1 MTGVIGNQTRIHRGS
16 ALRFD
21 AAFQL
26 LRSPWRP
33 RGHVTPPSIFSRAP
47 HISRRTDDTP
57 WKMVYFIIHTGMA
70 NARVPPL
77 AAISE

>member
-26 LRSPWRP
+26 LRSPWQSRP
-33 RGHVTPPSIFSRAP
+33 RFSPPSIVSRASAHFRDSDGP
-47 HISRRTDDTP
+47 ADR
-57 WKMVYFIIHTGMA
+57 
-70 NARVPPL
+70 
-77 AAISE
+77 